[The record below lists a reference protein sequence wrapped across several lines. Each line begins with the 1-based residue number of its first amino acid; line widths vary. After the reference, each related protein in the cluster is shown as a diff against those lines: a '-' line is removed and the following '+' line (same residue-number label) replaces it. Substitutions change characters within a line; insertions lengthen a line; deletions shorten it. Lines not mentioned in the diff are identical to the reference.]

1 MPPRRVIGID
11 AGGTKLLGGVVDDG
25 LVVHHRVHRLWRGED
40 RAETLDIL
48 FEAVEEVRAAAPD
61 VAAVGFG
68 IPALVEFPSGV
79 ARWSTHLPLEGVRF
93 RDVMSERLGLPVIV
107 DNDANAALLAEA
119 RFGAARGVRHAV
131 LVALGTGIGSALLLD
146 GRIYRGARGLGA
158 EIGHMVIDLHGP
170 DCQGNCPGRG
180 CLEVMASGSTIGREG
195 RAAAAALPDS
205 ALGRRLASGKEITG
219 GIVTELA
226 HAGDAASV
234 GVLAQIGRRLGY
246 GLVGVVNVFNP
257 EQILIGGGAI
267 AAGELLLGPARE
279 VVEERALPPMREMV
293 SIVAAEFGDESGML
307 GAAVLAQDLLASEVS

>member
-11 AGGTKLLGGVVDDG
+11 AGGTKLLGGVVDEG
-25 LVVHHRVHRLWRGED
+25 LVVHHRVHRTWRGAD
-40 RAETLDIL
+40 RSETLEII
-48 FEAVEEVRAAAPD
+48 FGAVEEVRAAAPD

-68 IPALVEFPSGV
+68 IPALVEASSGV
-79 ARWSTHLPLEGVRF
+79 ARWSTHLPLADVRF
-93 RDVMSERLGLPVIV
+93 RDVMSERIGLPVVV
-107 DNDANAALLAEA
+107 DNDANAALIAES
-119 RFGAARGVRHAV
+119 RFGAARDVSHAV

-146 GRIYRGARGLGA
+146 GRIYRGARGLGP

-195 RAAAAALPDS
+195 RAAAAARPES
-205 ALGRRLASGKEITG
+205 ALGRRLAADQEISG

-226 HAGDAASV
+226 HAGDAASIE
-234 GVLAQIGRRLGY
+234 VLAQVGRRLGY

-257 EQILIGGGAI
+257 ERIVIGGGAI

-279 VVEERALPPMREMV
+279 VVEERALPPMRELV

-307 GAAVLAQDLLASEVS
+307 GAALMALDTVP